1 MAGGAVFRTSSTDS
15 RVECGSNRPDVYR
28 VTSPPIPPP
37 FPRLFLVDGYALIY
51 RAFFALIARPLT
63 TSRGENTSAAYGIA
77 TFLQRLQQTHKPDYL
92 GWVHDSGLSFRHEK
106 FPAYKAT
113 REKLTEELQS
123 DFDRGMERIR
133 AILDASRIPILTLPG
148 YEADDVIGTL
158 AAQGAAAGHNVVV
171 VSGDKDFQQLV
182 RPGIWLLNPGRGGPA
197 SVEENWVSVENGSER
212 LGVPPSLVTDYLALV
227 GDSSDNV
234 PGVKGIGE
242 KTAQELVNTYGTV
255 ENILAHAAELTK
267 KRPREALLEQR
278 DMAILSKDLVTIRQ
292 DLPITLDLD
301 AMRLSAP
308 DYSRLRALYVDL
320 EFNAFAKSAAIALA
334 EQGQGSET
342 PAATAKAVA
351 EVTAPRVTNY
361 TTVNTMAGLEKAVAR
376 ARRAP
381 HIAIDVETVTD
392 PTALREVDP
401 LRSPLVGLTI
411 AVAAGEAC
419 YFPLAHR
426 ERVEETQ
433 GDLELFGD
441 LMPAEPEPKK
451 ARAKKVS
458 EPTSI
463 AARALGAG
471 DVVVKNLPPV
481 DSPQMA
487 LLKALLEDPSVKKS
501 AQNAKNATLVLRAA
515 GVNVQG
521 LDFDTMVASYV
532 LDPGR
537 RSHGLDLLALE
548 FLDHKLT
555 TVEELCGKGKT
566 FIPFDQVP
574 IECARDFACED
585 ADVTWQLRERF
596 QPALDELQLARL
608 FQDVEMPLVQVLAE
622 MEWTG
627 IAIDVDWFA
636 SLKVRFERERKRVE
650 QEIYATA
657 GQEFNINSNP
667 QLREILFDKLNLP
680 VLKKTST
687 GASTDASV
695 LQQLA
700 EEGHQLPVLLMEYR
714 ELAKLESTYIDA
726 LPAYVHPKTG
736 RLHTSFSQTV
746 AATGRLSSSDPNLQN
761 IPIRRELGRDIRRG
775 FIPRTGWTLL
785 AADYSQI
792 ELRLLAHLSGDP
804 AFVQA
809 FKSGGD
815 IHRQTAALIFDV
827 PLDQVN
833 SEMRARAKTINF
845 ATIYGQGAHAL
856 SRQLKIAHAEA
867 KEFIEKYFQR
877 FSKVREYLD
886 SMVEFARQHGYVQTI
901 FNRRRYIH
909 ELRDRNFNIR
919 AFGERTAAN
928 SPIQGSAADLIKV
941 AMIRIHEALE
951 ARRLS
956 ARMLLQVHD
965 ELVFEVPGLELDQV
979 SELVRHEM
987 EHAAE
992 LSVPLVVDLG
1002 SGDNWLATKMDS

>member
-1 MAGGAVFRTSSTDS
+1 MSSSSVAAGI
-15 RVECGSNRPDVYR
+15 ECGSSAPDVYC
-28 VTSPPIPPP
+28 VTSPPPS
-37 FPRLFLVDGYALIY
+37 PRLFLVDGYALIY
-51 RAFFALIARPLT
+51 RAFYALIARPLT
-63 TSRGENTSAAYGIA
+63 TSRGENTSAAWGIVN
-77 TFLQRLQQTHKPDYL
+77 FLQRLLQTHRPEYL

-113 REKLTEELQS
+113 REKLTEDLQS

-133 AILDASRIPILTLPG
+133 QLLDASRIPILTLAG

-158 AAQGAAAGHNVVV
+158 AVQGASQGLNVVV

-197 SVEENWVSVENGSER
+197 SVEEQWVGVENGSER

-227 GDSSDNV
+227 GDSSDNI

-242 KTAQELVNTYGTV
+242 KTAQELVNAYGTV

-267 KRPREALLEQR
+267 KRPREALLTQR
-278 DMAILSKDLVTIRQ
+278 DMALLSKELVTIRE
-292 DLPITLDLD
+292 DLPVSLDLD
-301 AMRLSAP
+301 AMRLPPP
-308 DYSRLRALYVDL
+308 DFNRLRALYVEL
-320 EFNAFAKSAAIALA
+320 EFHAFAKSAAIAA
-334 EQGQGSET
+334 ADAAPDT
-342 PAATAKAVA
+342 PAA
-351 EVTAPRVTNY
+351 VTPAPPPAPARETHY
-361 TTVNTMAGLEKAVAR
+361 TTVNTVAALGKAVAR

-381 HIAIDVETVTD
+381 YIAIDVETVND
-392 PTALREVDP
+392 PLAQRDVDP

-411 AVAAGEAC
+411 AVAPGEAY
-419 YFPLAHR
+419 YFPFAHR
-426 ERVEETQ
+426 PRADTQ
-433 GDLELFGD
+433 GDLSLGEDLFG
-441 LMPAEPEPKK
+441 AEPAPKK
-451 ARAKKVS
+451 VRAKTAP

-463 AARALGAG
+463 AARALAQGEPE
-471 DVVVKNLPPV
+471 VKNLPPL
-481 DSPQMA
+481 DNPQTA
-487 LLKALLEDPSVKKS
+487 ELKALLEDPSIRKT
-501 AQNAKNATLVLRAA
+501 AQNAKDTTLVLRVA

-521 LDFDTMVASYV
+521 LDFDTMIASYV

-555 TVEELCGKGKT
+555 TFDELCGKGKT
-566 FIPFDQVP
+566 LIPFDQVP
-574 IECARDFACED
+574 IECARDYSCED
-585 ADVTWQLRERF
+585 ADITWQLRQRF
-596 QPALDELQLARL
+596 EPQLDALQLARL
-608 FQDVEMPLVQVLAE
+608 FHDVELPLVQVLAE
-622 MEWTG
+622 MEWNG
-627 IAIDVDWFA
+627 IAIDLEWFA

-650 QEIYATA
+650 QEIYAA
-657 GQEFNINSNP
+657 AEQEFNINSNL

-700 EEGHQLPVLLMEYR
+700 DEGHQLPVLLMEYR
-714 ELAKLESTYIDA
+714 ELSKLESTYIDA

-736 RLHTSFSQTV
+736 RLHTSLSQTV

-775 FIPRTGWTLL
+775 FIPRKGWTLL

-809 FKSGGD
+809 FQSGGD

-827 PLDQVN
+827 PLELVT

-867 KEFIEKYFQR
+867 KEFIERYFQR
-877 FSKVREYLD
+877 FALVRAYLD
-886 SMVEFARQHGYVQTI
+886 SMVEFAREHGYVQTI
-901 FNRRRYIH
+901 FNRRRYIP

-941 AMIRIHEALE
+941 AMIRIHSALQ
-951 ARRLS
+951 AQGLN

-965 ELVFEVPGLELDQV
+965 ELVFEVPGPELELV
-979 SELVRHEM
+979 SALVTHEM

-1002 SGDNWLATKMDS
+1002 SGDNWLSTKMEG